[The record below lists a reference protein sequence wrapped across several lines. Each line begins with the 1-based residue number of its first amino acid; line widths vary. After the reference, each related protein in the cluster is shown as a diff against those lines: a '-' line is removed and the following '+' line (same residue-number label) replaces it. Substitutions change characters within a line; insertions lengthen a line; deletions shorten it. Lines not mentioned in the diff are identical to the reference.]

1 VLNGPGVL
9 SEATGSKALVCA
21 VKEGEVVAS
30 AHDGGD
36 LAPLGLCWVDSSGI
50 VGASVQEDY
59 AATRCRLDGG
69 KHALKVKTLGFGA
82 EVGVCLD
89 GEVNIGEDLVVVG
102 PCWRGEVDGRRGFG
116 EEFGEEEAAEVDCTS
131 TGDGLERD
139 GLWAIGL
146 ETGFATTRKL
156 E

>member
-1 VLNGPGVL
+1 MLNGPGVL
-9 SEATGSKALVCA
+9 SEAAGSEALVCT

-30 AHDGGD
+30 AHGGGN
-36 LAPLGLCWVDSSGI
+36 LAPLGLCWVDASGV
-50 VGASVQEDY
+50 VGASMQEDY
-59 AATRCRLDGG
+59 AATWCGLDGG
-69 KHALKVKTLGFGA
+69 KHALEVKALGFGA

-89 GEVNIGEDLVVVG
+89 REVNIGEDLVVVR

-116 EEFGEEEAAEVDCTS
+116 EEFGEEEAAEVDCAS

-139 GLWAIGL
+139 GLWANSLEIGF
-146 ETGFATTRKL
+146 ETTRKL